1 MVAPLVVA
9 ALAAGAGVVG
19 YRFLEAGKKPEVQS
33 SRHTAA
39 DGTPVQVVVPVS
51 GPRPQ
56 MSVSTVPIAGINAQ
70 VIRDT
75 SPGAAYS
82 PPAVVK
88 SLQTPGKLDLLPTVI
103 TPSGAASLAVITVA
117 DVQNAL
123 NTLGYG
129 PLVVDGKAGQATQAA
144 VRSYQGRNGLVVD
157 GSAGPQTKSALQN
170 SLATLAAPPA
180 QAAVGA
186 HPVVATATKTTP
198 VQAATQLAGMVG
210 GTKAA
215 NTVQTV
221 ATVANDVSAIAS
233 LFKGEGSERPRKGK
247 HGDLRKSLHA
257 HKRAQMGQDPLL
269 DMTGPGQGS
278 VMLYGYGDA
287 YQAIRERHVE
297 TMSDVQKALNMLGAS
312 PKVMLT
318 GKLDPRTVAAVR
330 VFQVTHGMLADG
342 VPGPKTRTAMQI
354 AVAQSGQNSDFG
366 LTLFTLFGS
375 EPPPVGSSRFGG
387 RPPPPTPYSN
397 RPGGAGRPGGW
408 MTPKPGVPTGRMVN
422 GQFVPAGPVVPPGT
436 AAPPAPPT
444 GQVPPAAPAAGG
456 TPAPDSGASAPST
469 GGGVGDATVTTASDQ
484 AAAMS
489 MAPAP
494 DPGPAD
500 DGSTAADGS
509 DAGGVGD
516 VGMAVSGDLG
526 SFG

>member
-1 MVAPLVVA
+1 MAPLALA
-9 ALAAGAGVVG
+9 ALAAGAAVVG
-19 YRFLEAGKKPEVQS
+19 YRFVESGKKPEVQS
-33 SRHTAA
+33 SRHTAP
-39 DGTPVQVVVPVS
+39 DGTPVQVIVPVTS
-51 GPRPQ
+51 AAPR
-56 MSVSTVPIAGINAQ
+56 MSVSTVPIAGQNAQ

-129 PLVVDGKAGQATQAA
+129 PLVVDGSAGKATYAA
-144 VRSYQGRNGLVVD
+144 VVHYQQHNGLVVD
-157 GSAGPQTKSALQN
+157 GSAGPATKAALQN

-186 HPVVATATKTTP
+186 HPVVATATKPTP

-210 GTKAA
+210 GSKAA

-233 LFKGEGSERPRKGK
+233 LFKGEGSERPHKGS
-247 HGDLRKSLHA
+247 HGDLRRSLRA

-269 DMTGPGQGS
+269 ETIGPDQGS
-278 VMLYGYGDA
+278 VTLYGYGDA
-287 YQAIRERHVE
+287 YQAIRERHVA
-297 TMSDVQKALNMLGAS
+297 TLSDVQKALNMLGAS
-312 PKVMLT
+312 PRLYLN

-342 VPGPKTRTAMQI
+342 VPGPKTRTALQLAI
-354 AVAQSGQNSDFG
+354 AQTGQASDFG

-375 EPPPVGSSRFGG
+375 EPPPVGSSSRFGAK
-387 RPPPPTPYSN
+387 PPPPTPYSN
-397 RPGGAGRPGGW
+397 RPGGAGKPGAW
-408 MTPKPGVPTGRMVN
+408 MAPKPGVPTGRMVK
-422 GQFVPAGPVVPPGT
+422 GVFTPAGGP
-436 AAPPAPPT
+436 AAPSAVPGAPT
-444 GQVPPAAPAAGG
+444 GQSAPADPGAAAAQAAAS
-456 TPAPDSGASAPST
+456 TPDSGGSAPST
-469 GGGVGDATVTTASDQ
+469 DGGVGDATVTTTSDQ
-484 AAAMS
+484 GAAMS
-489 MAPAP
+489 MAPQ
-494 DPGPAD
+494 D

-516 VGMAVSGDLG
+516 VGMAVSGEG